1 MNTRRILK
9 VAGGALLAVVGLQQ
23 KGKRGLALAGLGGAL
38 IYNGLREQE
47 DLPGVTSS
55 GDIYL
60 EDSVILQKPLSEVYI
75 QLRNF
80 PSLPQILTHLDKV
93 EFRGEGIFFKG
104 QVPLGMLAE
113 WEIEMVFDDH
123 QERFGWR
130 SKPGSMLDHAGSLT
144 FQKIDE
150 NTTRVHV
157 AVSYKLPRELM
168 GVWKDQLTPE
178 RLRADLEAYKRKV
191 ERV

>member
-1 MNTRRILK
+1 MNTGRILK

-23 KGKRGLALAGLGGAL
+23 KGARRIALTGLGGAL
-38 IYNGLREQE
+38 IYSGLKPQDE
-47 DLPGVTSS
+47 LSALTSS

-60 EDSVILQKPLSEVYI
+60 EDSVVLHKPLSEVYI

-80 PSLPQILTHLDKV
+80 PNLPQVFSHLEKV
-93 EFRGEGIFFKG
+93 EFRGDQVNFKG
-104 QVPLGMLAE
+104 QVPLGMLAD
-113 WEIEMVFDDH
+113 WDIEMVFDDH

-130 SKPGSMLDHAGSLT
+130 SKPGSMLDTAGSLT
-144 FQKIDE
+144 FQKIDAE
-150 NTTRVHV
+150 NTRVHV
-157 AVSYKLPRELM
+157 ALSYKLPRELQS
-168 GVWKDQLTPE
+168 VWKDQLTPE